1 VAHAHTAHSFLGAKS
16 SRLVPMNARLHLAT
30 WLLAICALGV
40 AGCGSRTATP
50 RNERDSADLAALA
63 RRVDAAA
70 AQTERLQGV
79 RAVKRL
85 QHAYGHYSEVGLW
98 HDFADL
104 FSDTAVGHYT
114 QGDLGKE
121 EIRKLFVE
129 QVGQGI
135 LGLADG
141 RIYPHIALSPVITLA
156 ADGKSAKARWRI
168 VAMLGGYGGS
178 ASFARGVYENAYAR
192 ENGVWKVQE
201 IRFFNEVAGRY
212 GESLRP
218 TVGKPLD
225 GPAAPF
231 HYEPGEVGTL
241 AARGTDLTAR
251 SQSAATFDALA
262 ARVAAL
268 EPEVAQLTAENAA
281 LNLQNAYGYYVDRK
295 LWDDVADL
303 FADDGTMEIGQS
315 GVYVGRTSIRRGL
328 EQFGPAGLRTGEVND
343 YILMQPF
350 ITIANDGASAKARG
364 VYLGMTGVNGVGAQ
378 WREGI
383 YENELVRVGSVWK
396 FAKVHV
402 YPRLVTDYDKGW
414 AVDAQPVN
422 QPSKE
427 FPPDRPPSSAYASY
441 PKFVIPPFHFRHPV
455 TGRPPQ
461 YPAAHAGGD
470 PSVAE
475 EPLRPAAAAQTPA
488 ELSARLYALEQALEA
503 AAAAANAENLLN
515 AFGYY
520 ADEHQW
526 DAAAELFAANA
537 WAEIPGVGAYVGRAR
552 LHAALQAAFG
562 DRRDGAFELHQIAQ
576 PVIHSSPG
584 GAARIRARL
593 AQISALED
601 GDDSYAAGVY
611 EGAIVEENGAWRI
624 GALVYD
630 PTWAASHSRG
640 WARVADG
647 EPARLVAPAT
657 SDLPPPDRPLLGP
670 AAPPFPAIADVP
682 FHYSN
687 PVSGRPPARGSF

>member
-1 VAHAHTAHSFLGAKS
+1 MIVNPRRAK
-16 SRLVPMNARLHLAT
+16 
-30 WLLAICALGV
+30 WLLSIWALGI
-40 AGCGSRTATP
+40 AGCGDR
-50 RNERDSADLAALA
+50 SAAPPIKPAEVAAFA
-63 RRVDAAA
+63 QRIDAAA
-70 AQTERLQGV
+70 AQTEQLKAV

-98 HDFADL
+98 NDFADL
-104 FSDTAVGHYT
+104 FADKAIGHYT
-114 QGDLGKE
+114 QGDLDKE
-121 EIRKLFVE
+121 GIRKLFVE

-168 VAMLGGYGGS
+168 VAMLGGYGGN
-178 ASFARGVYENAYAR
+178 ASFARGVYENAYIE

-212 GESLRP
+212 GEGLRP
-218 TVGKPLD
+218 TVNKPD
-225 GPAAPF
+225 EGPPAPF
-231 HYEPGEVGTL
+231 HYEPSEVGTL
-241 AARGTDLTAR
+241 AARGAAR
-251 SQSAATFDALA
+251 ASSAQSSATFDALA
-262 ARVAAL
+262 TRLAAL
-268 EPEVAQLTAENAA
+268 EAEVAQLSAENAV
-281 LNLQNAYGYYVDRK
+281 LNVQNAYGYYVDRK

-315 GVYVGRTSIRRGL
+315 GVYVGRKSIRRGL
-328 EQFGPAGLRTGEVND
+328 DQFGPAKLRDGEIND

-350 ITIANDGASAKARG
+350 VTVAADGATAKARG
-364 VYLGMTGVNGVGAQ
+364 VYLGMTGMVGVGAQ

-383 YENELVRVGSVWK
+383 YENEFALDGGVWK
-396 FAKVHV
+396 IAKLHV

-414 AVDAQPVN
+414 AADAQPVN
-422 QPSKE
+422 QPSE
-427 FPPDRPPSSAYASY
+427 AFPPDRPPSSAYQSY
-441 PKFVIPPFHFRHPV
+441 PKFMIPPLHFRHPV

-470 PSVAE
+470 PSMAA
-475 EPLRPAAAAQTPA
+475 EPLLLPRVAKTSADLA
-488 ELSARLYALEQALEA
+488 ARLGGLEGALEA

-526 DAAAELFAANA
+526 DAAAQLFAADA
-537 WAEIPGVGAYVGRAR
+537 WAEVPGVGAYVGRAKLR
-552 LHAALQAAFG
+552 AALQAKFG
-562 DRRDGAFELHQIAQ
+562 ARRAGVFELHQIAQ
-576 PVIHSSPG
+576 PVIHPSANG
-584 GAARIRARL
+584 VARIRARL
-593 AQISALED
+593 AEIDAIED

-611 EGAIVEENGAWRI
+611 EAAVVEENGAWRI
-624 GALVYD
+624 GALAYD

-640 WARVADG
+640 WARVQDG
-647 EPARLVAPAT
+647 EPAKLVAPVT

-682 FHYSN
+682 FDYQN
-687 PVSGRPPARGSF
+687 PVSGRPAARNSF

>member
-1 VAHAHTAHSFLGAKS
+1 MSLETH
-16 SRLVPMNARLHLAT
+16 RAT
-30 WLLAICALGV
+30 WLVAICALGV
-40 AGCGSRTATP
+40 VSCGVRPAAPKTESDSR
-50 RNERDSADLAALA
+50 ELAALA
-63 RRVDAAA
+63 QRIDAAA
-70 AQTERLQGV
+70 AQTERLRAV
-79 RAVKRL
+79 SAVKRL

-156 ADGKSAKARWRI
+156 GDGKSAKARWRI
-168 VAMLGGYGGS
+168 VAMLGGYGGN
-178 ASFARGVYENAYAR
+178 ASFARGVYENAYVE

-201 IRFFNEVAGRY
+201 IRFFNQVAGRY

-218 TVGKPLD
+218 TVDAPAD
-225 GPAAPF
+225 GPSAPF

-241 AARGTDLTAR
+241 AIAADSPSDGHSTAGLP
-251 SQSAATFDALA
+251 ALA
-262 ARVAAL
+262 ERLAAL
-268 EPEVAQLTAENAA
+268 EPEVAQLTAENAV

-303 FADDGTMEIGQS
+303 FADDGTLEIGQG
-315 GVYVGRTSIRRGL
+315 GVYVGRQSVRRGL
-328 EQFGPAGLRTGEVND
+328 DQFGPAGLRRGEIND
-343 YILMQPF
+343 YVLMQP
-350 ITIANDGASAKARG
+350 IVTVARDGTAAKARG
-364 VYLGMTGVNGVGAQ
+364 VYLGMTGTVGVGAQ

-383 YENELVRVGSVWK
+383 YENEFVRDGGVWK
-396 FAKVHV
+396 IAKLHV

-427 FPPDRPPSSAYASY
+427 FPPDRPPTSAYESY
-441 PKFVIPPFHFRHPV
+441 PKFMIPPLHFRHPV
-455 TGRPPQ
+455 TGRAPQ
-461 YPAAHAGGD
+461 YPAAHTGGD
-470 PSVAE
+470 PSAAT
-475 EPLRPAAAAQTPA
+475 EPLLPTPVAKTSA
-488 ELSARLYALEQALEA
+488 EVVERLAALEQALETA
-503 AAAAANAENLLN
+503 TAAANAENLVN

-526 DAAAELFAANA
+526 NAAAQLFAADA
-537 WAEIPGVGAYVGRAR
+537 WAEVPGVGVYAGRAQLR
-552 LHAALQAAFG
+552 AALQAAYG
-562 DRRDGAFELHQIAQ
+562 SRRAGAFELHQIAQ
-576 PVIHSSPG
+576 PVIHQAAG
-584 GAARIRARL
+584 GGTRIRARL
-593 AQISALED
+593 AQITAIED

-611 EGAIVEENGAWRI
+611 EAAVVKENGAWRI
-624 GALVYD
+624 GALAYE

-640 WARVADG
+640 WARVTEG
-647 EPARLVAPAT
+647 EPAELTAPNST
-657 SDLPPPDRPLLGP
+657 DLPAPNRPLLGP
-670 AAPPFPAIADVP
+670 SAPPFPAIADVP